1 MKKQRSNGEYS
12 YWQAL
17 KINWRGFLI
26 LWKHD
31 PQNFLSAAVCAAVGR
46 LTPYVEIYL
55 SAQLL
60 NELAGER
67 SRERIQSLVLWI
79 LFSGAL
85 LGLLRAV
92 LERWKNYSRAS
103 WLMHY
108 KRRHIYTEK
117 MLDMDFASLDEPK
130 THELLSKIHQYNQ
143 WSGWGLQRVI
153 WLYDALFSDVFNV
166 LGACAL
172 AVSAFTLRVPESSGR
187 WTVLNHPAFAAGI
200 FLLILLLM
208 LLNSLTANRAS
219 LYWTKRG
226 ELATFGNRCF
236 SFYGFLAFHRPR
248 RLDIRMYRQER
259 ICRSYLAKDMSFGVN
274 SVIARNARG
283 AMGGLYVLSSVFGSV
298 FTGLLYLFICLKA
311 WAGAFGV
318 GSVTQYVGAISSL
331 FWGASGLYRTMGS
344 MRANAAYLEKTME
357 FLDIPN
363 DMYQGSLTTEKR
375 ADRRYEV
382 EFRDVTFR
390 YPGAKTDALS
400 HVSLKFR
407 IGERLAVV
415 GPNGSGK
422 TTFIKLLCRLYDP
435 TEGVILLNGIDIR
448 KYRYDEYLDIFSVVF
463 QDFQLLAFSLG
474 QNVAASYTYDAK
486 RAEQCLRLAGFGDRL
501 EQMPQGL
508 ETYLYKN
515 VSDSGVEVS
524 GGEAQKIALAR
535 ALYKDA
541 PFIILDEPTAALD
554 PIAEQEIYEKFN
566 DIVEDRTAIYIS
578 HRLSSCRFCDRIAV
592 FEGGGIVQFGT
603 HEELLEDES
612 GKYHEL
618 WHAQAQYYAKG

>member
-1 MKKQRSNGEYS
+1 MKKRNNGDYS

-17 KINWRGFLI
+17 KMNWRGFLI
-26 LWKHD
+26 LWRHD
-31 PQNFLSAAVCAAVGR
+31 PQCFLSAAACAIVGA
-46 LTPYVEIYL
+46 LSPYVEIYL

-60 NELAGER
+60 NELAGAR
-67 SRERIQSLVLWI
+67 SRERMQSIVVWI
-79 LFSGAL
+79 LASGLL
-85 LGLLRAV
+85 LGLLNAF
-92 LERWKNYSRAS
+92 LNRWKNYSRAS
-103 WLMHY
+103 SLLYY
-108 KRRHIYTEK
+108 KWRHIYTEK
-117 MLDMDFASLDEPK
+117 MLDMDFAALDDSK
-130 THELLSKIHQYNQ
+130 THELLSKISQYNQ
-143 WSGWGLQRVI
+143 WSGWGLCRVI
-153 WLYDALFSDVFNV
+153 WMFDDLFANVFRV

-172 AVSAFTLRVPESSGR
+172 AVSVFTLRVPETSGR

-200 FLLILLLM
+200 FLLLLLVT
-208 LLNSLTANRAS
+208 LLSSVTANRAS
-219 LYWTKRG
+219 LYWAKRSDD
-226 ELATFGNRCF
+226 ATFGNRCF
-236 SFYGFLAFHRPR
+236 GFYGFLAFQRPR
-248 RLDIRMYRQER
+248 KLDVRMYRQER
-259 ICRSYLAKDMSFGVN
+259 LCRSYMEKDNSFGVN
-274 SVIARNARG
+274 SPIAKEARG
-283 AMGGLYVLSSVFGSV
+283 AMGGLYVLSSVFGSA
-298 FTGLLYLFICLKA
+298 FTGLVYLFVCLKA

-318 GSVTQYVGAISSL
+318 GSVTQYIGAISSL
-331 FWGASGLYRTMGS
+331 SWGVSGLHQLMGR
-344 MRANAAYLEKTME
+344 MRSNAAYLEKTME

-382 EFRDVTFR
+382 EFRDVSFR

-407 IGERLAVV
+407 VGERLAVV

-486 RAEQCLRLAGFGDRL
+486 RAEECLRLAGFDRRL
-501 EQMPQGL
+501 EHMPKGL

-515 VSDSGVEVS
+515 ISKEGVEIS
-524 GGEAQKIALAR
+524 GGEAQKMALAR

-566 DIVEDRTAIYIS
+566 DIVEDKTAIYIS
-578 HRLSSCRFCDRIAV
+578 HRLSSCRFCDRIVV
-592 FEGGGIVQFGT
+592 FDNGGIVQFGT
-603 HEELLEDES
+603 HEGLLADGD
-612 GKYHEL
+612 GKYYEL
-618 WHAQAQYYAKG
+618 WHAQAQYYTEG